1 MADAELEEGLV
12 AVASPVFDGTGACV
26 AALSVSGPAYR
37 MKPETLEELGRHCA
51 AAAGPMSPGS
61 R

>member
-1 MADAELEEGLV
+1 VSPRLHNTAAT
-12 AVASPVFDGTGACV
+12 PVFDGTGACV

-37 MKPETLEELGRHCA
+37 MKPETLDELGRLCA
-51 AAAGPMSPGS
+51 AAAGSSPVGQ